1 MRLTTKGR
9 YAVTAMLDLALH
21 TDAGP
26 VAMADIAARNR
37 ISPAYLEQ
45 LLATLRRKGLVESLR
60 GPGGGYRLRAQPE
73 TITVA
78 AVIEAMNEDVDATRC
93 GGERNC
99 QDGERC
105 LTHDLW
111 EGLTQHIQDFLESVS
126 LGELRDRHLRRL
138 RGEYPVEIRSAGEYM
153 RQESLPSK

>member
-1 MRLTTKGR
+1 
-9 YAVTAMLDLALH
+9 MLDLALH
-21 TDAGP
+21 SDAGP

-60 GPGGGYRLRAQPE
+60 GPGGGYRLKALPE
-73 TITVA
+73 RITVA
-78 AVIEAMNEDVDATRC
+78 AIMAAMDEDVDATRC

-99 QDGERC
+99 QDGGRC

-111 EGLTQHIQDFLESVS
+111 EDLTQHIEEFLEAVS
-126 LGELRDRHLRRL
+126 LGELRDRHRRRE
-138 RGEYPVEIRSAGEYM
+138 RGEYPIHMPASEAVFLRA
-153 RQESLPSK
+153 QESLPTK